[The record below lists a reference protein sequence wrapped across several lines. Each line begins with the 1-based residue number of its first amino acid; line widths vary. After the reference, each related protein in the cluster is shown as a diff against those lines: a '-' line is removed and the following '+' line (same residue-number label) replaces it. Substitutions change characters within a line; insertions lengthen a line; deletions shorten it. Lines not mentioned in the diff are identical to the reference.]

1 MTAPE
6 GAPAAVT
13 ASDAGETTGLA
24 GPTGSPRLR
33 AAQTAA
39 VFRLELRRL
48 LLGRG
53 VLLGAAL
60 GVLPVLLMAGWFVY
74 NRFVETHPIA
84 EATAVYATM
93 YFSFFVPLVIFFGC
107 VAAFTQLVRREMR
120 DRTLH
125 YWLLAPIRRDLLLAG
140 KFAAG
145 VAATFIVFA
154 VSAVVSY
161 ALAFAPYVGREGGA
175 LSRYFLSGPGL
186 GHLAAYVGTTLL
198 ACAGYGA
205 VFLLFAM
212 LFRNAILPALAF
224 YGWEW
229 ASFLM
234 PPALKRLTVVH
245 WLHGLT
251 PVPVSDGPFALLAEA
266 PPAWLAVPGLVAFA
280 AVLVAFSIW
289 RFRRME
295 VLYSDD

>member
-1 MTAPE
+1 MNAP
-6 GAPAAVT
+6 GAAPAA
-13 ASDAGETTGLA
+13 AARAGTDLTGLA
-24 GPTGSPRLR
+24 GPPASSRLR
-33 AAQTAA
+33 AAQAAA

-48 LLGRG
+48 LFGRG

-60 GVLPVLLMAGWFVY
+60 GVLPVLLMAGWFAF
-74 NRFVETHPIA
+74 NRFVEAHPLA
-84 EATAVYATM
+84 EASTVYATM
-93 YFSFFVPLVIFFGC
+93 YSGFLVPLVVFFGC

-125 YWLLAPIRRDLLLAG
+125 YWLLAPVRRDLLLAG

-145 VAATFIVFA
+145 VVATFTVFA
-154 VSAVVSY
+154 ISAILSY
-161 ALAFAPYVGREGGA
+161 ALAFAPYFGRDGGA
-175 LSRYFLSGPGL
+175 LSRFFLSGPGV
-186 GHLAAYVGTTLL
+186 GHLVAYLAATLL
-198 ACAGYGA
+198 ACVGYGA

-245 WLHGLT
+245 WLHGLV
-251 PVPVSDGPFALLAEA
+251 PVPVADGPFALLAEA
-266 PPAWLAVPGLVAFA
+266 PPAWLAAPGLLAFA
-280 AVLVAFSIW
+280 AVLVAISTW

-295 VLYSDD
+295 VLYADD